1 MSGPLTYFVRALC
14 FCATSVLV
22 DCSTPYLDMTG
33 RPIVPAGP
41 DGGVVI
47 GAVLVHADQ
56 EAPDSWFNRLF
67 GRKAARFM

>member
-1 MSGPLTYFVRALC
+1 
-14 FCATSVLV
+14 
-22 DCSTPYLDMTG
+22 MTG

-67 GRKAARFM
+67 GRKAAGFM